1 MTTIQEIKNGKISH
15 KVEYIGHEDFNET
28 MKNIGGVVSFLLDG
42 KEVST
47 RNDLI
52 KKYPTLNVNPNRELY
67 EQIYSQVKKITQSE
81 DLSEFYD
88 APYPYLF
95 QAKTL

>member
-1 MTTIQEIKNGKISH
+1 MTTIQEVKDGKISH
-15 KVEYIGHEDFNET
+15 KVEYLGGEDFNET
-28 MKNIGGVVSFLLDG
+28 MKNIGGVVSFLVNG
-42 KEVST
+42 KEIST

-52 KKYPTLNVNPNRELY
+52 KKYPTLNQFPNVELY
-67 EQIYSQVKKITQSE
+67 EEIYNKVKDITQSE

-95 QAKTL
+95 QVKTL